1 MPKPTYNI
9 TRNIADKDLRKGT
22 TTRTNYNLIF
32 NNFLYHLTMEK
43 FKITIKVRKHEPL
56 TIDESDLIQ
65 LCWENIIEIQQINP
79 QTADDYLSNEKLGQC
94 VDDLMQNYFTLKMIY
109 KEFNLETT
117 HEMAQIEDRILNY
130 QKRLFK
136 IAELETLKNEFRPAF
151 EL

>member
-1 MPKPTYNI
+1 
-9 TRNIADKDLRKGT
+9 
-22 TTRTNYNLIF
+22 
-32 NNFLYHLTMEK
+32 MEK

-65 LCWENIIEIQQINP
+65 LCWVNIIEIQEINP
-79 QTADDYLSNEKLGQC
+79 QTADDYLINEKLGEY